1 MADAFARAHAV
12 VVPTTALFAEGLNKV
27 CVESILAG
35 RPVITSVHSNALDVL
50 GSAAIE
56 VPSGN
61 VAAYADALAHLAQ
74 GPEAYASACRACA
87 TVQEQ
92 FYDPARSWGAA
103 LRTVAESLAHEDA

>member
-1 MADAFARAHAV
+1 MAEAFARSHAL
-12 VVPTTALFAEGLNKV
+12 VVPTTAQFAEGLNKV

-56 VPSGN
+56 VPSGD
-61 VAAYADALAHLAQ
+61 VDAYAAALLRLSQDQQAFEQ
-74 GPEAYASACRACA
+74 ASRACA
-87 TVQEQ
+87 TVQDQ

-103 LRTVAESLAHEDA
+103 LRQILSAI